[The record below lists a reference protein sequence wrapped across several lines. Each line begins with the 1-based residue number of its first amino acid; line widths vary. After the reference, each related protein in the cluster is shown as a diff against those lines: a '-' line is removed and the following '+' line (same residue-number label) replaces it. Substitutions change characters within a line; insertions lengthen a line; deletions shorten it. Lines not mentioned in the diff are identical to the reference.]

1 MKFFKSHGI
10 MRSMND
16 DNPRYGIHV
25 LVFGVVQGVNFRR
38 IVRDYCLGV
47 NVQGW
52 IRNLPDG
59 SVEAEFY
66 GKESAVKQVIDFC
79 RTGVPRAVVENISVR
94 GIPWTLYE
102 GFQIR

>member
-1 MKFFKSHGI
+1 MSDGEL
-10 MRSMND
+10 
-16 DNPRYGIHV
+16 RYGVHAMIY
-25 LVFGVVQGVNFRR
+25 GVVQGVNFRR
-38 IVRDYCLGV
+38 IVRDFCLGT

-66 GKESAVKQVIDFC
+66 GSKSSVEKVIDFC
-79 RTGVPRAVVENISVR
+79 RSGVPRAVVESISVR
-94 GIPWTLYE
+94 RIPWTLYE